1 MTFQI
6 LAMIHAASAAGI
18 FLALSLA
25 VNYASPVQRM
35 VSKIILTRCL
45 KSREGL
51 ALILLLVNRTE
62 EKHIPAGILAKM

>member
-1 MTFQI
+1 
-6 LAMIHAASAAGI
+6 
-18 FLALSLA
+18 
-25 VNYASPVQRM
+25 M